1 MSAVSTVG
9 MASDPNA
16 ADWVIAVA
24 STFAA
29 LGTVGAV
36 VVALWQILSQG
47 RRSLVVKCSL
57 CVIADV
63 QSIRAVSLRGTN
75 DGPRPI
81 KLTMAY
87 LMSQDGQQVV
97 SPLLPHGDR
106 LPKVLLDGESVDV
119 FWDQTNLLQVKNA
132 ENVRYMYAFF
142 MDVLGNIYETP
153 YPGVTVKRKGIRRRK
168 DL

>member
-47 RRSLVVKCSL
+47 RRSLVVKSSL

-106 LPKVLLDGESVDV
+106 LPRSC
-119 FWDQTNLLQVKNA
+119 
-132 ENVRYMYAFF
+132 
-142 MDVLGNIYETP
+142 
-153 YPGVTVKRKGIRRRK
+153 
-168 DL
+168 